1 MSEELIQEPSRRAG
15 LRIDLGKLAR
25 LLLTI
30 LILVA
35 SIMLVSGT
43 IATSTTSS
51 VNPGGTFTAGA
62 LILSNSVEGRAPCLS
77 SDSTVSCD
85 NLFPGVHQPGRTVS
99 TRVTIKNDGTI
110 APDTFTLYSSF
121 CQVSDA
127 PSPYHGAGDL
137 CQVTTL
143 TIHDDVHNF
152 CYYPSNSAGPC
163 AASAS
168 GTFADFVRSHPA
180 GSPLKLATDHLGSGE
195 TFTIT
200 ADILPAGGNEYQG
213 RTANIDFTWHIT
225 QG

>member
-1 MSEELIQEPSRRAG
+1 VSELVQQGPSRSRQ
-15 LRIDLGKLAR
+15 LDLGNLAR
-25 LLLTI
+25 LLLTVLI
-30 LILVA
+30 LIA
-35 SIMLVSGT
+35 SIMLISGT
-43 IATSTTSS
+43 IATSTTST
-51 VNPGGTFTAGA
+51 VNPGGNFTAGA

-77 SDSTVSCD
+77 IAGSVSCD
-85 NLFPGVHQPGRTVS
+85 NLFPGVHAPGATVS

-121 CQVSDA
+121 CRVSDA
-127 PSPYHGAGDL
+127 PGPNHGVGDL

-143 TIHDDVHNF
+143 TIHDDVHDF
-152 CYYPSNSAGPC
+152 CYYPSNSTGPC
-163 AASAS
+163 TASAS
-168 GTFADFVRSHPA
+168 GTFADFVSRHPA
-180 GSPLKLATDHLGSGE
+180 GSPLKLSTDHLGSGE